1 MAISKEN
8 RALKR
13 LLGWLSEGDFE
24 LIVWRTEDDT
34 PVMVSVVDM
43 AASPPHTVTVRVM
56 NTQEGEET

>member
-13 LLGWLSEGDFE
+13 LLGWLSEGDLE

-43 AASPPHTVTVRVM
+43 TASPPHTVTVRVM
-56 NTQEGEET
+56 NTQESEDT